1 MNLVDF
7 HFIRPFWLL
16 GLLVLAVFVF
26 LSFRNK
32 LNQGHWAEMCD
43 AELLPYILQDK
54 PVQQSRWLFG
64 GLSLAAMLAII
75 ALAGPTW
82 ERLPTPA
89 FRSDA
94 ALVIALDLSQSMY
107 ASDIKPSRLV
117 RARYKIADILRQRKD
132 GLTALVVYSGDAF
145 TVTPLTHDVAT
156 IENQLSSLSPNIM
169 PSSGKNTAAA
179 LTQAVELLQQAGQ
192 QEGSIL
198 LISDGVNNESIAE
211 LTKISAA
218 YRLSV
223 LGVGSSEGAPVKLA
237 AGGFLK
243 DNEGNILVPK
253 LDRSTLAQ
261 LAAKGN
267 GVYVDISDTDSDIN
281 RLLANLDKPQLAGES
296 SQDNGLIEQWKEQ
309 GVWLL
314 LLIIPLAALSFRK
327 GILVFLMVLIL
338 PLPQT
343 SYAFGWQDLWATDD
357 QQAQQAFKNQ
367 QFEQAAKQFQDTEW
381 KAAAQYKAG
390 QYQQA
395 AETLKSV
402 ESARGL
408 YNQANALAK
417 LGQLEEAKEWYEKSL
432 AIDPNNED
440 AKKNLAL
447 IEEALKKQQQKQ
459 DQQGDSQGDDSEQQ
473 QKGEQRSQDGQQN
486 QQPSNDSN
494 NEPDQTDQE
503 QQAGEQGEETKA
515 EQPSGDQP
523 DEQAEP
529 QAQNAEPEQPA
540 EEEQNAN
547 EQAAMPIGPMDENE
561 QANEQLL
568 NRIKDDPAGLLMRK
582 FKYQYGQRREQ

>member
-1 MNLVDF
+1 MNLADF

-16 GLLVLAVFVF
+16 GLIVLAIFVF
-26 LSFRNK
+26 LSFKNK

-64 GLSLAAMLAII
+64 SLSLAAMLAII

-179 LTQAVELLQQAGQ
+179 LTQAAELLQQAGQ

-243 DNEGNILVPK
+243 DDEGNILVPK

-281 RLLANLDKPQLAGES
+281 RLLASLDKPHLAGES
-296 SQDNGLIEQWKEQ
+296 SQDSGLIEQWKEQ

-314 LLIIPLAALSFRK
+314 LLILPLAALSFRK

-343 SYAFGWQDLWATDD
+343 SYAFGWQDLWATDN

-417 LGQLEEAKEWYEKSL
+417 LGQLEEAKKGYEKSL

-447 IEEALKKQQQKQ
+447 VEEALKKQQQKQ

-473 QKGEQRSQDGQQN
+473 QKKGEQPSQGGEQN
-486 QQPSNDSN
+486 QQPSNEGNSESD
-494 NEPDQTDQE
+494 PADQ
-503 QQAGEQGEETKA
+503 QQQGEETTA
-515 EQPSGDQP
+515 GQQSSDQP
-523 DEQAEP
+523 DEPAEP

-547 EQAAMPIGPMDENE
+547 EQAAMPTGPMDENE

-568 NRIKDDPAGLLMRK
+568 KRIKDDPAGLLKRK